1 MAPSTRRCASERPT
15 RIVDPAPASAATQVG
30 RRTSISARR
39 AAPSDPGA
47 PIATT
52 ALAGSAYHR
61 AGRAPATSPSLT
73 HRRFGATASTR
84 IARPPAFRTT
94 GVAAEAPGLRP
105 RQNEIEE
112 YTTQADLKSDRRWS
126 GRRESNP
133 RHSAWEAD
141 VLPLNYGRIVQ
152 GLLHAASMPRGM
164 MQPGSRPSL
173 EDPFPY
179 PFERRRS
186 RRRLHF
192 GLCALFAEFNLRV

>member
-94 GVAAEAPGLRP
+94 GVFAEAPGLPKAGPTSRSVTG
-105 RQNEIEE
+105 ELGG
-112 YTTQADLKSDRRWS
+112 DFWS

-141 VLPLNYGRIVQ
+141 VLPLNYGRVVQ
-152 GLLHAASMPRGM
+152 GLLHAVSMPRGM
-164 MQPGSRPSL
+164 MQPGSPPPPL
-173 EDPFPY
+173 KTPFPY
-179 PFERRRS
+179 PFERRHS

-192 GLCALFAEFNLRV
+192 GSSAFFAEFNLRV